1 MHPVL
6 FDFGPVQ
13 IRSYGFLL
21 AVSFLLGI
29 YLSTWRARR
38 YGQNPQHY
46 LDLSVYIIL
55 AAVIGS
61 RLLYVAFHT
70 SEYDSILEVFAL
82 WRGGATFYG
91 GLILAI
97 VVSYAYAHRKGM
109 PFLQVADIMSPA
121 IALGI
126 GISRI
131 GCLMSGCCYG
141 KPTTLPW
148 AITFPPGSP
157 AGFSAATAAR
167 ELGLDHVGLHPTQLY
182 SSAYGLIIFA
192 LLLLLERRLLKRGS
206 TFGALMVLYGV
217 ARFSVDFFRY
227 YEANARVFLGLSFN
241 QLISAALVVLGIY
254 LLVRRT
260 ADRNVIQTAGG

>member
-1 MHPVL
+1 VHPIL
-6 FDFGPVQ
+6 FDFGPIE
-13 IRSYGFLL
+13 IRTYGFLL
-21 AVSFLLGI
+21 AVSFLFGI

-38 YGQNPQHY
+38 YGQNPQHF

-70 SEYDSILEVFAL
+70 REYDSILEVFAL

-91 GLILAI
+91 GLILSI
-97 VVSYAYAHRKGM
+97 VVSYAYTHRKRM

-126 GISRI
+126 GITRI

-141 KPTTLPW
+141 KPCTLPW
-148 AITFPPGSP
+148 AVSFPTASP
-157 AGFSAATAAR
+157 AGLSAAAAAR

-182 SSAYGLIIFA
+182 SSAYGLLIFA
-192 LLLLLERRLLKRGS
+192 LLLLLERRLLKRGA
-206 TFGALMVLYGV
+206 TFGALLVLYGV
-217 ARFSVDFFRY
+217 ARFSVDFFRF
-227 YEANARVFLGLSFN
+227 YEANARVFMGLSFN
-241 QLISAALVVLGIY
+241 QLISAALFVLGIY
-254 LLVRRT
+254 LLVRKT
-260 ADRNVIQTAGG
+260 PDRNVIQTARG